1 MRQTDSLDSK
11 KLRLAANR
19 RMASTSG
26 RGAAQRERTVAHS
39 IRYMRGGGWFRVV
52 VCLAVLG
59 STSGCIG
66 AVDRAEFEN
75 AIRARGG
82 GLVSALPQGA
92 VAALGQ
98 RIGAS
103 DPEVNVM
110 LLTAPNSTR
119 FRMVVNDQP
128 AQVTKFFD
136 GGDFTAREP
145 TVRVRVRPPGQSRVM
160 DDYSFTLGDLSDP
173 RPVRVS
179 SFDDLD
185 GQNFRVSEVPGLSR
199 IEDIVDTARARSAI
213 PDGQVTAVLVSRF
226 GRDIRMVANVVSA
239 RSEVVVEFDRAGVFL
254 RAQQV

>member
-1 MRQTDSLDSK
+1 
-11 KLRLAANR
+11 
-19 RMASTSG
+19 
-26 RGAAQRERTVAHS
+26 
-39 IRYMRGGGWFRVV
+39 MRGGGWFRVV

-66 AVDRAEFEN
+66 AVDRADFEN
-75 AIRARGG
+75 EIRARGG
-82 GLVSALPQGA
+82 GLVSALPQA
-92 VAALGQ
+92 AIAALGQ

-103 DPEVNVM
+103 DPEVNVI
-110 LLTAPNSTR
+110 LLTAPNSTQ

-128 AQVTKFFD
+128 AHVTKFFD
-136 GGDFTAREP
+136 GGDFTVREP

-185 GQNFRVSEVPGLSR
+185 GENFKVSEAPGLSR
-199 IEDIVDTARARSAI
+199 IEDIVDTARARSEI

>member
-1 MRQTDSLDSK
+1 
-11 KLRLAANR
+11 
-19 RMASTSG
+19 
-26 RGAAQRERTVAHS
+26 
-39 IRYMRGGGWFRVV
+39 MRGRGWFRVV

-66 AVDRAEFEN
+66 AVDRADFEKE
-75 AIRARGG
+75 IRARGG

-92 VAALGQ
+92 IAALAQ
-98 RIGAS
+98 RIGAN
-103 DPEVNVM
+103 DPEVNVI
-110 LLTAPNSTR
+110 LLTAPNSTQ
-119 FRMVVNDQP
+119 FRLVVNNQP
-128 AQVTKFFD
+128 AQVTRFFD

-145 TVRVRVRPPGQSRVM
+145 TVRVRVRPPGPPRVL

-185 GQNFRVSEVPGLSR
+185 GENFRVSEVPGLSR
-199 IEDIVDTARARSAI
+199 IEDIVETARTRSEI

-239 RSEVVVEFDRAGVFL
+239 RSEMVVEFDRAGAFL
-254 RAQQV
+254 RAQ